1 MAAAKDYM
9 LYIILS
15 PVGAYYE
22 SGLAPVTI
30 YVESKYVRA
39 VKGGT
44 GHYKTGGN
52 YAASLLAGE
61 KAHEKGLCPSFV
73 AGWEERTNMW
83 KRLAP

>member
-1 MAAAKDYM
+1 MSS
-9 LYIILS
+9 LS

-52 YAASLLAGE
+52 YAAEPAGRR
-61 KAHEKGLCPSFV
+61 KG
-73 AGWEERTNMW
+73 A
-83 KRLAP
+83 